1 MLLKF
6 ITIKLV
12 KFEVTPKIRPE
23 TSSLQ
28 AVWWDGEQK
37 QSM

>member
-12 KFEVTPKIRPE
+12 KFEVTQKIRPG

-28 AVWWDGEQK
+28 AV
-37 QSM
+37 